1 MTETAEKVKSEK
13 MEKMEALR
21 KQLAEL
27 EAQGQAPTTPKQKHM
42 EEGSETSVSDSDEE
56 IEVKP
61 KRERTEK
68 QRQSFL
74 KAQATRLAKAEERK
88 KEKAI
93 KDQEEKEELE
103 QKLIQKAIKV
113 KKKQIKKM
121 AVIDQLSDDDTPI
134 EKQNRGSAPPKKSV
148 PLPARPKLLF
158 V

>member
-1 MTETAEKVKSEK
+1 MTENTEKVKSEK

-21 KQLAEL
+21 KQLADLEL
-27 EAQGQAPTTPKQKHM
+27 DPV
-42 EEGSETSVSDSDEE
+42 VSSSDDEE
-56 IEVKP
+56 VQAKP

-88 KEKAI
+88 KEKAL
-93 KDQEEKEELE
+93 KDQQEKDELE
-103 QKLIQKAIKV
+103 QKLIDKAIKV

-121 AVIDQLSDDDTPI
+121 KVIEDLSDDDTPI
-134 EKQNRGSAPPKKSV
+134 ERKPVALKQKTV
-148 PLPARPKLLF
+148 PVPAKPKLLF

>member
-1 MTETAEKVKSEK
+1 MTENAEKVKSDK
-13 MEKMEALR
+13 VVRMEALR
-21 KQLAEL
+21 QQLAEL
-27 EAQGQAPTTPKQKHM
+27 EAEPIPK
-42 EEGSETSVSDSDEE
+42 ESVSESDEE

-88 KEKAI
+88 KERSL
-93 KDQEEKEELE
+93 KDKQDKEELE
-103 QKLIQKAIKV
+103 QKLIEKAIKV

-121 AVIDQLSDDDTPI
+121 KVIEDLSDDDTPI
-134 EKQNRGSAPPKKSV
+134 EKQNRGPAPPKKSV
-148 PLPARPKLLF
+148 PVPVKPKLVF